1 MSNTEMQSSA
11 ETPAII
17 KHDHRIASA
26 TAGYEILLRNKV
38 ATDFDGNTPQ
48 NTVLFVHGATYGSTY
63 TFDYAVDGYSWMDW
77 MALSGFNVW
86 CIDLL
91 GYGGSDRPR
100 EMEDQPEKNAP
111 LVDTRHA
118 VAEIEGAISFIL
130 SESELDQ
137 LSLIGYSWG
146 TAICGAYAGQSP
158 HKVSR
163 LVLSGA
169 LWVEQGNAPR
179 GISVEIGAYRT
190 VQAKSAAQRWGIG
203 LSQDE
208 IDLIVAPEFVRQ
220 WCEDVVQCDPKAN
233 DTDPPALRAP
243 SGVLKDY
250 THCSTSGEPW
260 YDPGLIKAPT
270 QIVVAE
276 FDQETTP
283 QQATA
288 VFSKLSRATE
298 KRMTVVGGGT
308 HTLLLERNRHALF
321 DVVASFLLS
330 A

>member
-1 MSNTEMQSSA
+1 MPNREPQTSA
-11 ETPAII
+11 ETSAIV
-17 KHDHRIASA
+17 KHDHRFASA
-26 TAGYEILLRNKV
+26 TAGYTVLLRNKV
-38 ATDFDGNTPQ
+38 AIDFDDNSPQ

-91 GYGGSDRPR
+91 GYGGSDRPH
-100 EMEDQPEKNAP
+100 EMDEPPDQNAP

-118 VAEIEGAISFIL
+118 VAEIDGAIDFIL
-130 SESELDQ
+130 RESDIEQ

-146 TAICGAYAGQSP
+146 TAICGAYAGQFP

-169 LWVEQGNAPR
+169 LWVERGNAPR
-179 GISVEIGAYRT
+179 GISAEMGAYRT
-190 VQAKSAAQRWGIG
+190 VQANSAMRRWAIG
-203 LSQDE
+203 LSQDD
-208 IDLIVAPEFVRQ
+208 INRIVAPELVKQ
-220 WCEDVVQCDPKAN
+220 WCEDVVQSDPKAN
-233 DTDPPALRAP
+233 EANPPLLRAP

-250 THCSTSGEPW
+250 THCASSGDPW
-260 YDPGLIKAPT
+260 YDPGLIIAAT
-270 QIVVAE
+270 QIVVGE

-283 QQATA
+283 QQAA
-288 VFSKLSRATE
+288 SVFSKLRRATE
-298 KRMTVVGGGT
+298 KRMTVIGDGT

>member
-1 MSNTEMQSSA
+1 MPNKEPQTSA
-11 ETPAII
+11 ETPAIV

-26 TAGYEILLRNKV
+26 TAGCTVLLRNKV
-38 ATDFDGNTPQ
+38 ATDFDGNSPQ

-100 EMEDQPEKNAP
+100 EMDEPPDQHAP
-111 LVDTRHA
+111 LVDTQHA
-118 VAEIEGAISFIL
+118 ITEIDGAIDFIL
-130 SESELDQ
+130 RESELQQ

-146 TAICGAYAGQSP
+146 TAICGAYAGQFP
-158 HKVSR
+158 RKVSR

-179 GISVEIGAYRT
+179 GISAEMGAYRT
-190 VQAKSAAQRWGIG
+190 VQADSAVRRWAIG

-208 IDLIVAPEFVRQ
+208 INRIVAPELVKQ
-220 WCEDVVQCDPKAN
+220 WCEDVVQSDPKAN
-233 DTDPPALRAP
+233 ETDPPLLRAP

-260 YDPGLIKAPT
+260 YDPGLITAPT

-283 QQATA
+283 QQAA
-288 VFSKLSRATE
+288 SVFSKLGRATE
-298 KRMTVVGGGT
+298 KRMTVIGNGT

>member
-1 MSNTEMQSSA
+1 MGDSEEQMSVRR
-11 ETPAII
+11 PAII

-26 TAGYEILLRNKV
+26 TAGYEVLLRNKY

-100 EMEDQPEKNAP
+100 EMEKPQDHNAP

-118 VAEIEGAISFIL
+118 VTEIDSAINLIL
-130 SESELDQ
+130 RESELEQ

-158 HKVSR
+158 QKVSR

-179 GISVEIGAYRT
+179 GISAEIGAYRT
-190 VQAKSAAQRWGIG
+190 VQSDSAVRRWAIG

-208 IDLIVAPEFVRQ
+208 IDRIVAPELVKQ
-220 WCEDVVQCDPKAN
+220 WCEDVVLCDPKAQETN
-233 DTDPPALRAP
+233 PPQLRAP

-260 YDPGLIKAPT
+260 YDPSLITAPT
-270 QIVVAE
+270 QIVVGE
-276 FDQETTP
+276 FDQETTQ
-283 QQATA
+283 QQAA
-288 VFSKLSRATE
+288 SVFNKLTNSTE
-298 KRMTVVGGGT
+298 KRMTVVGNGT